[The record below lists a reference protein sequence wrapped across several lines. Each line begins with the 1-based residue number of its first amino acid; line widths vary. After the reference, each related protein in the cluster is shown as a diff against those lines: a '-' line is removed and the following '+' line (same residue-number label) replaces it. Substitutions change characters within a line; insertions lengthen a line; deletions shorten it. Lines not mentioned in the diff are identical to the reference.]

1 MRITSIVLLLIVL
14 VFALPSLVKAQDT
27 RLKFDAWTDIAT
39 IYSFSAN
46 FRYDGDYGIRHLL
59 SSRNFTQIYLRPS
72 VRYRF
77 EPWLMVHGGFA
88 WFQSFF
94 TNNENYL
101 EMRPW
106 VGLRILWPRIDG
118 WVVSN
123 YLRFEYRI
131 SRFENESEWNRQLRG
146 RFQVQVTSPNFSIGD
161 NEKFYAL
168 AFIEPFQNIDT
179 SGDQFF
185 ADRLRINFGFGNRL
199 TNSFRIELNLMLQKG
214 RISTETGSRLN
225 IDDYILR
232 LRMFYVLN

>member
-14 VFALPSLVKAQDT
+14 VFASPSLVKAQDT
-27 RLKFDAWTDIAT
+27 RTKFDTWMDIAS

-131 SRFENESEWNRQLRG
+131 SRFENESGWNRQLRG
-146 RFQVQVTSPNFSIGD
+146 RFQVQVN
-161 NEKFYAL
+161 
-168 AFIEPFQNIDT
+168 
-179 SGDQFF
+179 
-185 ADRLRINFGFGNRL
+185 
-199 TNSFRIELNLMLQKG
+199 
-214 RISTETGSRLN
+214 
-225 IDDYILR
+225 
-232 LRMFYVLN
+232 